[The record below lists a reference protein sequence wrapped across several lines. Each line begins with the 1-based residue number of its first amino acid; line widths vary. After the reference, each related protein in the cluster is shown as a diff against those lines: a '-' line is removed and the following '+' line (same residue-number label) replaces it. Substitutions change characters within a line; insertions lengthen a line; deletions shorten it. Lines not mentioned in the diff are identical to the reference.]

1 VISVR
6 VLRPTAVLLAAVVS
20 LGSLANRAWSQ
31 GIYPPAPSTAVQAAQ
46 EFDAR
51 KLAIVRVNACGREND
66 YTTFLNEVRAGNFDR
81 QGEELTAIVTAKIAH
96 WYMSLGACEY
106 TYWESGMAQPPPF
119 VQTFPPCARRDVLS
133 LLELNYEAFTLI
145 TYTVDR
151 PCLKRQINAAL
162 RDYRRH
168 HQLGSS
174 ELPCYPFSKLN
185 ETEGEYDVNVREI
198 LRAVYLGRG
207 WPEWW
212 GERVIEPETYD
223 HVMRELLTVRGSP
236 GPESYSVLYDC
247 GNREEETGS
256 PQEYADRQD
265 WIDRAMGSLG
275 KAGEYLAK
283 RAAFLLPLLWPFI
296 GPYLGVGGLGAAV
309 PLSVPLPI
317 AATAAAVTPA
327 TVLDPFTFAR
337 IPETENHLLMIETS
351 RYLTNQAMLEELGPT
366 YPNADVIREQQNEV
380 KEWLLARLQSIAK
393 DDFQEYNS
401 RAYQRYSINAI
412 ANLHD
417 FAFDSEIEQAARIVL
432 DQASAKFAV
441 GSNRARRFAPF
452 RRRSDADGTSAD
464 ASLRRA
470 TRDLYNYRQG
480 ADHQVAS
487 FLVLAGQT
495 QLFPNGTLPLDGI
508 GNLVNPATSWYRLPP
523 AIMELAVEG
532 VPYTY
537 QQRIHHVGVELYV
550 HALTYVLSAGG
561 IQSPSANTLYL
572 MGEDSG
578 RGVAVPTILIP
589 TAGGRTLDEV
599 IRFDG
604 RGTMHDRRDNLCVTA
619 GFACGINL
627 VIPDF
632 LKDCKEG
639 FSIPGERW
647 TFINTARCAG
657 LAGGPHFYL
666 AAYERDCAWDDE
678 VCKEGGVLN
687 FGFFEIQEALAATP
701 AGDPVYDTFKNGRNL
716 ALNWPALK
724 SRGSYTMN
732 NGTVIQF
739 DILGSQEDTGGIVS
753 INGIGREPV
762 KNWPGSNG
770 PVISW
775 GADGLTTVTNPA
787 TGKSV
792 VLDFRNVSAPTWT
805 PQ

>member
-1 VISVR
+1 VITSAR
-6 VLRPTAVLLAAVVS
+6 VLRPPALLLAVIVS
-20 LGSLANRAWSQ
+20 LGPLADRAWPQ
-31 GIYPPAPSTAVQAAQ
+31 AIYPPAPSTAVQAEQA
-46 EFDAR
+46 FDAR

-66 YTTFLNEVRAGNFDR
+66 YTTFLNEIRAGNFDN
-81 QGEELTAIVTAKIAH
+81 QGEGLTAIVTAKIAH
-96 WYMSLGACEY
+96 WYMSLGDCEY
-106 TYWESGMAQPPPF
+106 TYWESGVAEPPPF
-119 VQTFPPCARRDVLS
+119 VQTFPPCARRDVLPFAT
-133 LLELNYEAFTLI
+133 EVVFTRI

-174 ELPCYPFSKLN
+174 DLPCYPFSLLKK
-185 ETEGEYDVNVREI
+185 TEGEYDVNVREI

-207 WPEWW
+207 WPGWR
-212 GERVIEPETYD
+212 GEQVIEPGTYD

-283 RAAFLLPLLWPFI
+283 RAAFLLPLLWPFL
-296 GPYLGVGGLGAAV
+296 GPHLGVGGLGAAV
-309 PLSVPLPI
+309 PLSVPLPF
-317 AATAAAVTPA
+317 TAAAAA
-327 TVLDPFTFAR
+327 TVLDPFPFAR

-366 YPNADVIREQQNEV
+366 YPNADVIRQQQNEV
-380 KEWLLARLQSIAK
+380 REWLLARLQSIATH
-393 DDFQEYNS
+393 DFQEYNS

-412 ANLHD
+412 ANLLD
-417 FAFDSEIEQAARIVL
+417 FAFDSEIQRAARIVL

-452 RRRSDADGTSAD
+452 RRRSDADGTSPD
-464 ASLRRA
+464 AKLRRA
-470 TRDLYNYRQG
+470 TRDLHNYVQG
-480 ADHQVAS
+480 ADHQVAR

-495 QLFPNGTLPLDGI
+495 QLFPNGALPLGGI
-508 GNLVNPATSWYRLPP
+508 GDLVNPATSWYRLPP

-532 VPYTY
+532 VPFAY
-537 QQRIHHVGVELYV
+537 QQRIHHVGAELYV
-550 HALTYVLSAGG
+550 HAPTYVLSAGG

-572 MGEDSG
+572 MGEDSD

-632 LKDCKEG
+632 FKDCKER
-639 FSIPGERW
+639 FSVPGQRW

-657 LAGGPHFYL
+657 LAGGPHLYL

-678 VCKEGGVLN
+678 VCEKGGVFN
-687 FGFFEIQEALAATP
+687 VGFFEIQEALSATP
-701 AGDPVYDTFKNGRNL
+701 SNDPVYENFKMGRNL
-716 ALNWPALK
+716 ALSWPALK
-724 SRGSYTMN
+724 SRGTYTMN

-739 DILGSQEDTGGIVS
+739 DILGSKEDTGGVVS

-762 KNWPGSNG
+762 KNWPGSSG

-775 GADGLTTVTNPA
+775 GADGMTTVTNPA
-787 TGKSV
+787 TGKGV

-805 PQ
+805 LK